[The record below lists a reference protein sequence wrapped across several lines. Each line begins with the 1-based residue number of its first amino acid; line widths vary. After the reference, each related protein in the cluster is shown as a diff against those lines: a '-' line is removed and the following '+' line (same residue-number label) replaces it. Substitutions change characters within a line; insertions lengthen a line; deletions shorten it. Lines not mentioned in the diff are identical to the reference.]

1 MTTASYVCMTY
12 PDSSSEQKK
21 PKSASFSQIMMS
33 YTLIDWCLYLVKSSH
48 VRKFKPSLSGR
59 NSTKVKKIACWLRN
73 TITSVVVKFPATG
86 VCQHWLNK
94 LLLCGSLMVWQ
105 FFHYWYEYL
114 CIETNWNGLFNSYNI
129 LSPLNRVLYLSCMIP
144 LRPNISGVCS
154 RTSYFACWMYSISLD
169 LLHMV

>member
-1 MTTASYVCMTY
+1 
-12 PDSSSEQKK
+12 
-21 PKSASFSQIMMS
+21 
-33 YTLIDWCLYLVKSSH
+33 
-48 VRKFKPSLSGR
+48 
-59 NSTKVKKIACWLRN
+59 
-73 TITSVVVKFPATG
+73 VVVKVPATG
-86 VCQHWLNK
+86 VRQHRLNK
-94 LLLCGSLMVWQ
+94 LLLSGSLMLWQ

-169 LLHMV
+169 LLHIV